1 MIRKIYLWK
10 FEKATLSN
18 TAFEIYLSNCEDF
31 SWNEKDSVETNDR
44 KIFYK
49 ANRNDVDRD
58 FSIDNNGNIKIYS
71 TFNLTKFDATNKIKV
86 HLFKSNGEEVIIEL
100 EKYLNYIRTK
110 LYQ

>member
-1 MIRKIYLWK
+1 MIGKIYLWK

-58 FSIDNNGNIKIYS
+58 FSIDNKGNIKIYS

-110 LYQ
+110 